1 MYEYRIINHYPH
13 DRCAFTQGL
22 VYYQGELYESTGEY
36 RDQQSSL
43 KSSLRRVEL
52 ETGET
57 LKPPSPVFIEEFAE
71 GITLWNDRII
81 LLTLE
86 DKIGYVYERETF
98 KEICNFHYNTKG
110 WGLTHDESRLI
121 MSDETNTLYFLDP
134 ETFQPLGNIQVF
146 DCNRPLIHLN
156 ELEYIEGEIFAN
168 IYGDD
173 RIARIDPKTGK
184 VIGWIDLTGLRGS
197 RGTDEE
203 WKEVNSNPIA
213 VLNGIAYD
221 EQAMRIFVTGK
232 LWPYLF
238 EIELVNNIV

>member
-13 DRCAFTQGL
+13 NRCAFTQGL
-22 VYYQGELYESTGEY
+22 VYYRGELYESTGEY
-36 RDQQSSL
+36 RDRQ
-43 KSSLRRVEL
+43 SSLRRVEL

-57 LKPPSPVFIEEFAE
+57 LEPPCQVFIEEFAE

-81 LLTLE
+81 LLTWQ
-86 DKIGYVYERETF
+86 DRIGYVYDRKSFELIDEF
-98 KEICNFHYNTKG
+98 PYNTKG

-121 MSDETNTLYFLDP
+121 MSDGTTNTLYFLDP
-134 ETFQPLGNIQVF
+134 ETFQPLGNIQVC

-203 WKEVNSNPIA
+203 WKEVNCNPIA

-221 EQAMRIFVTGK
+221 EQAKRIFVTGK

-238 EIELVNNIV
+238 EIELVSNIV

>member
-22 VYYQGELYESTGEY
+22 VYYRGELYESTGEY
-36 RDQQSSL
+36 GDRQ
-43 KSSLRRVEL
+43 SSLRRVEL
-52 ETGET
+52 ETGRILE
-57 LKPPSPVFIEEFAE
+57 PPSPILIEEFAE

-81 LLTLE
+81 QLTLE
-86 DKIGYVYERETF
+86 DKVGYVYERKSFELIRKF
-98 KEICNFHYNTKG
+98 CYNTKG

-121 MSDETNTLYFLDP
+121 MSDETNTLYFLCP
-134 ETFQPLGNIQVF
+134 ETFQPLGNIQVC
-146 DCNRPLIHLN
+146 DCNRPLMKLN

-168 IYGDD
+168 VFGCD

-203 WKEVNSNPIA
+203 WEEVNSNPIA

-221 EQAMRIFVTGK
+221 EQAKRIFVTGK

-238 EIELVNNIV
+238 EIELASNIV